1 MSTARLT
8 SAPTLFSL
16 SLGADLG
23 DLTLAQL
30 AQAHGN
36 ADHEFNR
43 MVACKCTRCQT
54 DLVAPQLS
62 AAIGVAC
69 DECRKKAKIADS
81 MERSRIYWETLCP
94 PSYQDTDKNH
104 RDFPKLQYGATQ
116 DYAGEESLFFYGP
129 SRSGKTRIA
138 MLLLKRCLVR
148 YNKHVGVLWPE
159 VLKSVNHSRD
169 VLEMVKA
176 WGRYD
181 VLLMDDSLLSGAH
194 DERVTSFLKDLLD
207 YRMRYKR
214 HNIITSQIGGDD
226 YKAQSDKF
234 KNSTKADMER
244 IEALLKRI
252 KEVCRVVPFVEA
264 MPSQGEQNF

>member
-36 ADHEFNR
+36 AHHEFNR

-104 RDFPKLQYGATQ
+104 PDFPKLQYGATQ

-159 VLKSVNHSRD
+159 VLKSVNNSK
-169 VLEMVKA
+169 LA
-176 WGRYD
+176 
-181 VLLMDDSLLSGAH
+181 
-194 DERVTSFLKDLLD
+194 
-207 YRMRYKR
+207 RYKKKNQVPAR
-214 HNIITSQIGGDD
+214 SMVEMMATQKTKMTTWRTMIP
-226 YKAQSDKF
+226 KF
-234 KNSTKADMER
+234 GRNA
-244 IEALLKRI
+244 I
-252 KEVCRVVPFVEA
+252 
-264 MPSQGEQNF
+264 N